1 MKRVVF
7 IHVLLLKPPFPSDI
21 LFKPQMRMQLKPCSC
36 KSEEFRTASEQNIC
50 FLPLDSRSRERTQ
63 GLLKLDEFVDLL
75 WPCKHNHRISP
86 WYIPYV
92 CICMNPKEKAH
103 PSFYVPAGP
112 TFASLGPQISDAPCS
127 AAVPWRSWRSWRSW
141 TLLITS
147 KRTEPK
153 RIWVNFR

>member
-7 IHVLLLKPPFPSDI
+7 IHVLLLKLPFPSDI
-21 LFKPQMRMQLKPCSC
+21 LFKPQLRMQLKPCSC
-36 KSEEFRTASEQNIC
+36 KSEEFRTVSEQNIW
-50 FLPLDSRSRERTQ
+50 FLSLDSRSRRRTQ

-75 WPCKHNHRISP
+75 

-127 AAVPWRSWRSWRSW
+127 AAVPWRRRSWRSWRSW

-153 RIWVNFR
+153 MIWVNFR